1 MTWLTWVLLL
11 GYIALSFALYKLFPK
26 AGKPANHALIP
37 VYNIMVVA
45 ELVGRKPWHALLLLI
60 PYFNVFIFAGLM
72 VDLARSFGRFNFGEH
87 VLSVIGSWGYFGWLS
102 TKEEVVYKGPILV
115 REREFQEKLAI
126 AEKTKIGREVNKIRA
141 EYPEF
146 EKPFYQD
153 WAEAA
158 VFAIFAAAFIRLLL
172 IESYIIPTPSMEGN
186 LNVGDFLF
194 VSKIHYGLRLPETL
208 LMIPLAHNRAPFVNG
223 ESYIDGAQLPYR
235 RLPALENLD
244 RYDPV
249 VFNVPA
255 GDSIYFTP
263 GFNYY
268 PHDLKVFDAGNNDNI
283 GGIVQAIRKGQIDL
297 ITRPRDKRDHY
308 VKRCI
313 GLPGENLEIKDRQVF
328 IDGAPIDDPENVQY
342 TYSVTLSKKAD
353 YELWSDWGITDRTNG
368 GDVQGENGNQYR
380 MLLNERQIN
389 KLKAWDDTAVIEHFA
404 MPEGPTIK
412 YYPHDKRYFS
422 DNTVDNY
429 GPVLIPAKG
438 MTVKLDE
445 RTNALYWRAIKVYEE
460 NPGYEQ
466 RGKQF
471 FLDGQA
477 ITEYTF
483 KQDYYWMMG
492 DNRHNSEDSR
502 VWGFVPEDHILGKP
516 LFVWFSLKENS
527 LFKGVNWHR
536 IGRSG
541 SKVGGE

>member
-26 AGKPANHALIP
+26 AGKPANLALIP
-37 VYNIMVVA
+37 VYNMMVVA
-45 ELVGRKPWHALLLLI
+45 ELVGRKPWHALLLLV
-60 PYFNVFIFAGLM
+60 PYFNVFIFSALM

-87 VLSVIGSWGYFGWLS
+87 VLSVIASWGYFGWLS
-102 TKEEVVYKGPILV
+102 TREDVKYQGPILTL
-115 REREFQEKLAI
+115 EREFQEKLVA
-126 AEKTKIGREVNKIRA
+126 AEKTKVPREVNKVRA
-141 EYPEF
+141 AYPQF

-158 VFAIFAAAFIRLLL
+158 IFAIFAAAFIRLLL

-223 ESYIDGAQLPYR
+223 ESYIDAAQLPYR
-235 RLPALENLD
+235 RLPAIEPID

-255 GDSIYFTP
+255 GDSIYYTP
-263 GFNYY
+263 TFNFY
-268 PHDLKVFDAGNNDNI
+268 PHDIVAYQAGDYPEFAPVYQ
-283 GGIVQAIRKGQIDL
+283 GIQNGSIEL

-308 VKRCI
+308 VKRAI
-313 GLPGENLEIKDRQVF
+313 GLPGETLEIRDRQVI
-328 IDGAPIDDPENVQY
+328 IDGQPVADPENVQF
-342 TYSVTLSKKAD
+342 TYDVTLTREPD
-353 YELWSDWGITDRTNG
+353 YALWSDWNITSDPNG
-368 GDVQGENGNQYR
+368 GGDLRGKDGNTYQL
-380 MLLNERQIN
+380 LLNDGQIE
-389 KLKAWDDTAVIEHFA
+389 KLKAWDTGATVAHTSMPVRDTR
-404 MPEGPTIK
+404 
-412 YYPHDKRYFS
+412 YYPHDEKYFNGQS
-422 DNTVDNY
+422 VDNY
-429 GPVLIPAKG
+429 GPVRIPARG
-438 MTVKLDE
+438 MTIKLDD
-445 RTNALYWRAIKVYEE
+445 RTHALYWRVIKVYED
-460 NPGYEQ
+460 NPSYV
-466 RGKQF
+466 RKGKQF
-471 FLDGQA
+471 LLEGQP

-502 VWGFVPEDHILGKP
+502 IWGFVPEDHILGKP

-527 LFKGVNWHR
+527 LFKGVNWNR

-541 SKVGGE
+541 SATGGE

>member
-1 MTWLTWVLLL
+1 MTWLSWVLLL

-37 VYNIMVVA
+37 VYNMMVVA

-72 VDLARSFGRFNFGEH
+72 VDLSRSFGRFGFGEH
-87 VLSVIGSWGYFGWLS
+87 VLSVIASWGFFGWLG
-102 TKEEVVYKGPILV
+102 TQEDLKYKGPILAV
-115 REREFQEKLAI
+115 EREFQQKLVE
-126 AEKTKIGREVNKIRA
+126 AEKTKVPREVTKVRA
-141 EYPEF
+141 AYPQF
-146 EKPFYQD
+146 EKPFYRD

-194 VSKIHYGLRLPETL
+194 VSKIHYGLRLPETM
-208 LMIPLAHNRAPFVNG
+208 LMIPLAHNRAPFVSG
-223 ESYIDGAQLPYR
+223 ESYIDAAQLPYR
-235 RLPALENLD
+235 RLPAIEPID
-244 RYDPV
+244 RFDPV

-255 GDSIYFTP
+255 GDSVYVQPWRT
-263 GFNYY
+263 YY
-268 PHDLKVFDAGNNDNI
+268 PHDFIGYQQGTDQGLDFTVRAIQSGDLK
-283 GGIVQAIRKGQIDL
+283 L

-308 VKRCI
+308 VKRAI
-313 GLPGENLEIKDRQVF
+313 GLPGESIEIKDREVF
-328 IDGAPIDDPENVQY
+328 IDGQPIKDPENVQY
-342 TYSVTLSKKAD
+342 TYTVTLTKEID
-353 YELWSDWGITDRTNG
+353 YDLWSDWGITSNVAG
-368 GDVQGENGNQYR
+368 EDVQVVNGNQAIA
-380 MLLNERQIN
+380 LLNQDQID
-389 KLKAWDDTAVIEHFA
+389 KIKAWDEGAAVEHTTMPASDTR
-404 MPEGPTIK
+404 
-412 YYPHDKRYFS
+412 YYPHDSKYFGGQS
-422 DNTVDNY
+422 VDNY
-429 GPVLIPAKG
+429 GPVRIPARG
-438 MTVKLDE
+438 MTIKLDE
-445 RTNALYWRAIKVYEE
+445 RTHALYWRAIRVYEE
-460 NPGYEQ
+460 NPSYER

-471 FLDGQA
+471 FLDGSP

-502 VWGFVPEDHILGKP
+502 VWGFVPEDHVLGKP

-541 SKVGGE
+541 SKTGGE